1 MGILFVKANF
11 CFAENFKLSFPQQV
25 VSLSPVLLS
34 TISSLRRKHFRAI
47 VRMRRPLCQDCQV
60 IRGGGSGSHLTGFI
74 TFQTCCCR
82 YKKDAGTQWIHSP
95 SGQVY
100 RDCYRYL
107 QFLFPWLQ
115 LVTTHNL
122 ISQSW
127 QKGHRSLS
135 VRMSLVRN
143 IEKLL
148 NLLIT
153 RWYWMPQFIIAQ

>member
-47 VRMRRPLCQDCQV
+47 VRMRRPSCQDCQV
-60 IRGGGSGSHLTGFI
+60 ISGGGPGSHLTRFI

-95 SGQVY
+95 SGQVIVTAICSFY
-100 RDCYRYL
+100 FLDCS
-107 QFLFPWLQ
+107 WLQ
-115 LVTTHNL
+115 LT
-122 ISQSW
+122 ISSHRAGR
-127 QKGHRSLS
+127 KGTGAS
-135 VRMSLVRN
+135 
-143 IEKLL
+143 
-148 NLLIT
+148 
-153 RWYWMPQFIIAQ
+153 A